1 MALLAKNSFQ
11 TKEWRA
17 NQENISLGAV
27 GEAKRV
33 VLFDSSGNELI
44 TQSLGTGIVT
54 GTKTVTTAGTA
65 VQITATPTTIKGVF
79 LSADIIAAIVLSVGD
94 SGVVANVT
102 GQKGIILIPGND
114 PIFLAVN
121 DLSLL
126 WVDSQTNGGKL
137 SYAYL
142 QC

>member
-142 QC
+142 Q